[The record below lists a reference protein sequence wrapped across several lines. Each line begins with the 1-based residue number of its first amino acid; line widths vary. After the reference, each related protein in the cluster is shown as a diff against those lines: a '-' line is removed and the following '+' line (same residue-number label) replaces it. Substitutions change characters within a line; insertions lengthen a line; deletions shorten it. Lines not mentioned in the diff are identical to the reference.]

1 MPDLVPPTS
10 RVRVSFIAA
19 MGEFRAE
26 GRGGPGDQSMV
37 GAEIRDHGATW
48 ADPERFEQYARQVR
62 DEALDAT
69 PRPAGYV
76 PSTTLWW
83 VDGDAY
89 LGRIAIR
96 HQLTEHLLDYG
107 GHIGY
112 DIRPSARR
120 RGHATAMLARTL
132 PVAAALGIDPVLIT
146 CDEDNIGSRKVIE
159 SNGGR
164 FEDQRGIKLRYW
176 VPAS

>member
-19 MGEFRAE
+19 MDEFRAE
-26 GRGGPGDQSMV
+26 GRGGPEDQSMV
-37 GAEIRDHGATW
+37 GAEIRYYGATW
-48 ADPERFEQYARQVR
+48 ADPERFEEYAGHVR

-83 VDGDAY
+83 IDGDEY

-96 HQLTEHLLDYG
+96 HQLTPHLLDYG

-112 DIRPSARR
+112 DIRPSARL

-176 VPAS
+176 VPTS